1 MPKTNSSQMKKACLS
16 HLMLLALLAVLL
28 YAAPISAEQVGT
40 DSADT
45 STIPIFGYRIINTY
59 PHDPSA
65 FTQGLVYDDGVFY
78 EGTGLYGQSTLR
90 RVDLK
95 TGQVLQQTNLSSEFF
110 GEGIAIWK
118 DRLIQ
123 LTWQSDMGFVYGK
136 ENLTRIGNFS
146 YQTEGWG
153 ITSDGKRLIM
163 SDGTDTLRFLDP
175 VTFLKVRELKVTA
188 KGMPVNGLNELEYIN
203 GEIYANMW
211 PSNSIIIIAP
221 DTGLVAGSI
230 NLKGILK
237 ESDIE
242 GQKVDVLN
250 GIAYDASEDRLFVTG
265 KWWPKLF
272 EIKLV
277 AGDEET

>member
-1 MPKTNSSQMKKACLS
+1 MLLA
-16 HLMLLALLAVLL
+16 LLALLAVLL
-28 YAAPISAEQVGT
+28 YAAPISAEKAGT
-40 DSADT
+40 DSINT
-45 STIPIFGYRIINTY
+45 STIPVFGYRIINTY

-65 FTQGLVYDDGVFY
+65 FTQGLVFDDGVFY
-78 EGTGLYGQSTLR
+78 EGTGLNGQSTLR

-95 TGQVLQQTNLSSEFF
+95 TGQVLQQTNLSNEFF
-110 GEGIAIWK
+110 GEGIAIWE

-123 LTWQSDMGFVYGK
+123 LTWQSGQGFVYGK

-163 SDGTDTLRFLDP
+163 SDGTDTLSFLDP
-175 VTFLKVRELKVTA
+175 VTFSKVGELKVTA
-188 KGMPVNGLNELEYIN
+188 RGMPVKGLNELEYIN

-221 DTGLVAGSI
+221 DTGLVVGSI

-277 AGDEET
+277 AGDKEP